1 MFDLFG
7 YLIKGFVLFWI
18 TIIALIPNAFM
29 GGLTLCIAATVLTY
43 FYKKTAAEK

>member
-18 TIIALIPNAFM
+18 SIIGSIPNAFM
-29 GGLTLCIAATVLTY
+29 GGLTLCVAATALTY
-43 FYKKTAAEK
+43 FYKKTKTEK